1 MRGSAI
7 TGWGMALP
15 PRVVTNDDLATI
27 MDTSD
32 DWIRERTGIHSRRV
46 ATGPF
51 VPVDADAPSTPP
63 KGIGTTATLAIEAG
77 ARAITAAGL
86 EPHQIG
92 LFILCTTTP
101 DQAVPAT
108 SAAVSAALDLR
119 CGAFDLNT
127 ACSGFVYGMVTASS
141 FIGAGVDKVLVIG
154 AETLSRIVD
163 WTDRSTAIL
172 FADGAGATVIEAVP
186 GESAL
191 LGWDLG
197 VDGNLQSILYADHGS
212 GLKME
217 GKEVFRRAVRVIVE
231 SGNAAMERAKVGPDD
246 ITLFVPHQANYRIID
261 AACSRLG
268 IPMER
273 AALNLAHTGNTSSAS
288 IPMAL
293 VEAVEGGRL
302 ADGDLVLLSGFGAGM
317 THASAVWRW
326 GR

>member
-51 VPVDADAPSTPP
+51 VPVDAEAPSTPP

-127 ACSGFVYGMVTASS
+127 ACSGFVDQPL
-141 FIGAGVDKVLVIG
+141 IQL
-154 AETLSRIVD
+154 RI
-163 WTDRSTAIL
+163 RSTRFVIL
-172 FADGAGATVIEAVP
+172 DQFDRQHEPGAAHVADLRVTG
-186 GESAL
+186 
-191 LGWDLG
+191 
-197 VDGNLQSILYADHGS
+197 LQ
-212 GLKME
+212 
-217 GKEVFRRAVRVIVE
+217 
-231 SGNAAMERAKVGPDD
+231 
-246 ITLFVPHQANYRIID
+246 PHQP
-261 AACSRLG
+261 L
-268 IPMER
+268 
-273 AALNLAHTGNTSSAS
+273 T
-288 IPMAL
+288 
-293 VEAVEGGRL
+293 
-302 ADGDLVLLSGFGAGM
+302 
-317 THASAVWRW
+317 
-326 GR
+326 